1 VTQLPQPISIEQAQS
16 LSNHDFVWRAVLRSG
31 AVILEQPGLS
41 SDSLPVEDVA
51 EIAYIP
57 TRQDQGLPAITCR
70 VDLARGERF
79 VRYWTTIWKND
90 AGTQR
95 LYVLG
100 IENQGRH
107 ALAAFYPKYKKL
119 VVARTRPFQPPW
131 FPDTYKLLPPN
142 TIFRGG
148 EGHNFSEWFHD
159 GFGGALLAPA
169 PGQLHVRA
177 IYE

>member
-1 VTQLPQPISIEQAQS
+1 MTALPDPISIEQAQS
-16 LSNHDFVWRAVLRSG
+16 LSDHEFIWRAVLRSG

-41 SDSLPVEDVA
+41 SDSLPADDVV

-57 TRQDQGLPAITCR
+57 TRRDQGFPEIQCR

-79 VRYWTTIWKND
+79 VRYWTTIWKNG

-100 IENQGRH
+100 VENRGRH
-107 ALAAFYPKYKKL
+107 ALAAFYPRYKKL
-119 VVARTRPFQPPW
+119 VVAGTRPFQPPW
-131 FPDTYKLLPPN
+131 VPDTYVLLPGD

-148 EGHNFSEWFHD
+148 EGQNFSEWLHD